1 MNKKLYSDRTVLCY
15 LSHMDLLP
23 YAPLLDSEI
32 GDMVKGMHR
41 FWTFGFQKGPILYSF
56 YLYINTWE
64 FTEENLL
71 FLLSESYHL
80 KYKSQISWC
89 YMNSLYSNS

>member
-23 YAPLLDSEI
+23 YGPLLDPEI

-41 FWTFGFQKGPILYSF
+41 F
-56 YLYINTWE
+56 
-64 FTEENLL
+64 
-71 FLLSESYHL
+71 
-80 KYKSQISWC
+80 
-89 YMNSLYSNS
+89 

>member
-41 FWTFGFQKGPILYSF
+41 F
-56 YLYINTWE
+56 
-64 FTEENLL
+64 
-71 FLLSESYHL
+71 
-80 KYKSQISWC
+80 
-89 YMNSLYSNS
+89 